1 MMPQPSVTVRRSSE
15 RLGLFGMAGL
25 GVLVVLADLLGW
37 LDAIAPGGAIPKI
50 TLLVLSSV
58 TVVLLLELDG
68 FAKLDVIDS
77 KLSTLNSAVA
87 RGFEHD
93 RHAGLVAVHP
103 RLTDEA
109 FNRYVREAS
118 AVTVLNTWIPNLHR
132 LREALAEALDRR
144 AEVRILLLYPNSLV
158 APLRDDALKARGV
171 NHLETNVRNGVRQCL
186 GILEELV
193 TERKRRAAHLKVKI
207 YNSLPS
213 VAVYRADGHYLVS
226 VFLHGQLAIDSPQFE
241 IDGADSV
248 LAKQFQQELDM
259 LWGIGYPVS
268 PMSWEQ
274 DLERIRP

>member
-1 MMPQPSVTVRRSSE
+1 MTSQPLVNLRRNSE

-25 GVLVVLADLLGW
+25 GVLVVLADMLGW

-68 FAKLDVIDS
+68 FHKLDAIDG
-77 KLSTLNSAVA
+77 KLTTLTSAVD
-87 RGFEHD
+87 RGFAHD

-109 FNRYVREAS
+109 FNRYVREANE
-118 AVTVLNTWIPNLHR
+118 VTILNTWIPNLHR
-132 LREALAEALDRR
+132 LREPLAEALDRR

-158 APLRDDALKARGV
+158 AALRDDALKARGV

-193 TERKRRAAHLKVKI
+193 AERKRRAAHLRVKV

-213 VAVYRADGHYLVS
+213 IAVYRADEHYLVS

-241 IDGADSV
+241 LDGADSV
-248 LAKQFQQELDM
+248 LAKQFQLELDT
-259 LWGIGYPVS
+259 LWDIGYPVN
-268 PMSWEQ
+268 PASWEH
-274 DLERIRP
+274 DLDRIRP

>member
-1 MMPQPSVTVRRSSE
+1 MRRRSE
-15 RLGLFGMAGL
+15 RVGLFGMAGL

-37 LDAIAPGGAIPKI
+37 LDTIAPGGAIPKI

-68 FAKLDVIDS
+68 FRKLDGLDS
-77 KLSTLNSAVA
+77 RLASLSAAVD
-87 RGFEHD
+87 RGFRHD

-109 FNRYVREAS
+109 FNRYVREAGEI
-118 AVTVLNTWIPNLHR
+118 TVLNTWIPNLDR
-132 LREALAEALDRR
+132 LREPLGEALDRR

-171 NHLETNVRNGVRQCL
+171 NHLHTSVRAGVRQCL

-193 TERKRRAAHLKVKI
+193 SERRRRATHLKVKV

-213 VAVYRADGHYLVS
+213 VAVYRADEHYLVS

-248 LAKQFQQELDM
+248 LAKQFQRELDT
-259 LWGIGYPVS
+259 LWGIGFPVN
-268 PMSWEQ
+268 PLTWEQ
-274 DLERIRP
+274 DLDRIRP

>member
-1 MMPQPSVTVRRSSE
+1 MAQHTVNLRRHSE
-15 RLGLFGMAGL
+15 RIGLFGMAGL

-37 LDAIAPGGAIPKI
+37 LDTIAPGGAIPKI

-68 FAKLDVIDS
+68 FRKLDNLDNRLAS
-77 KLSTLNSAVA
+77 LSAAVD
-87 RGFEHD
+87 RGFRHD

-103 RLTDEA
+103 RFTDEA
-109 FNRYVREAS
+109 FNSYVREARE
-118 AVTVLNTWIPNLHR
+118 VTILNTWIPNLDR
-132 LREALAEALDRR
+132 LREPLGEALDRR

-171 NHLETNVRNGVRQCL
+171 NHLHTSVRAGVRQCL

-193 TERKRRAAHLKVKI
+193 AERKRRATCLKVKV

-213 VAVYRADGHYLVS
+213 VAVYRADEHYLVS

-248 LAKQFQQELDM
+248 LAKQFQRELDT
-259 LWGIGYPVS
+259 LWGIGFPVN
-268 PMSWEQ
+268 PQTWEQ

>member
-1 MMPQPSVTVRRSSE
+1 MTCPPPVGVRRGVE

-68 FAKLDVIDS
+68 FHKLDRIESD
-77 KLSTLNSAVA
+77 LTTLRSAVA

-93 RHAGLVAVHP
+93 RYAGLVAVRP
-103 RLTDEA
+103 RLTDET
-109 FNRYVREAS
+109 FTRYVREAR

-132 LREALAEALDRR
+132 LRESLAEALDRR

-193 TERKRRAAHLKVKI
+193 TERKRRAAHLTVKV

-213 VAVYRADGHYLVS
+213 VAVYRADEHYLVS

-241 IDGADSV
+241 IDGADTV
-248 LAKQFQQELDM
+248 LAKQFQRELDT
-259 LWGIGYPVS
+259 LWGIGFPVN
-268 PMSWEQ
+268 PLSWEQ
-274 DLERIRP
+274 DLDRIRP